1 MRATCRAA
9 ALLGAAVLTAL
20 PILPAGAHDELTAVR
35 PEPGS
40 VLTTA
45 PEEVEL
51 SFSGEVVDIGHQ
63 VRVTDSEGASVT
75 DGPPEPAGNRV
86 VQPLADTGGGDE
98 TYDVVWR
105 VVSGD
110 GHPIEGSFSYDVG
123 AGAESATDTVDRGE
137 DPGGPVPA
145 PASEDVTAGAPLW
158 LVAVLGAAAAVAVLG
173 AVSAVSRRRRRG

>member
-1 MRATCRAA
+1 MRATRRAA
-9 ALLGAAVLTAL
+9 ALLAAAALTALTAL
-20 PILPAGAHDELTAVR
+20 PAAAHDELTAVS

-45 PEEVEL
+45 PDDIEL
-51 SFSGEVVDIGHQ
+51 TFSGEVVDIGHQ

-75 DGPPEPAGNRV
+75 DGPPEPAGQRV
-86 VQPLADTGGGDE
+86 VQPLADTGAADE

-123 AGAESATDTVDRGE
+123 AGAEPAAEAS
-137 DPGGPVPA
+137 DPADDAAGQAQVPA
-145 PASEDVTAGAPLW
+145 AEDVTGGVPLW
-158 LVAVLGAAAAVAVLG
+158 IVAVVGAAAAVAVLA
-173 AVSAVSRRRRRG
+173 AVSAASSRRRRG